1 MKTSLAYS
9 SKDWTALDT
18 YSTKTRNTAKLLI
31 PKDTLRGNL
40 YAAVGHF
47 LEATLILVREGTVK
61 AAPWAFG
68 ILRQVYEH
76 LDKAEAVNK
85 NDPELNLLK
94 GYMDLMLAVNLP
106 FANPEQAIQKLE
118 KNAAP

>member
-1 MKTSLAYS
+1 MKTSLSYS

-61 AAPWAFG
+61 AAP
-68 ILRQVYEH
+68 
-76 LDKAEAVNK
+76 
-85 NDPELNLLK
+85 
-94 GYMDLMLAVNLP
+94 
-106 FANPEQAIQKLE
+106 
-118 KNAAP
+118 